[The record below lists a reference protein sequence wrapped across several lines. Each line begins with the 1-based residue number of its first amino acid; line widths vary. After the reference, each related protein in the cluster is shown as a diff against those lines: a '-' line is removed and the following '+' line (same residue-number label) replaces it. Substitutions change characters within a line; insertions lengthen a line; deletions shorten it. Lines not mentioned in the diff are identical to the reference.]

1 MEVCLSSRI
10 YFSIKHTTLWSSPLI
25 NSPIFTPHCPIPNL
39 ASLYPLHIWS
49 LPPGSIFFNDAP
61 ISHTCQLT
69 TYTPY
74 IFIYSIYVTWMLSYL
89 KPVSTTIPSLN
100 LFCNSSAVWAHQ
112 HLGKILKDIFCWF
125 CFLKAVWHLGR
136 YNTEANNIHHH

>member
-1 MEVCLSSRI
+1 MFEFKNIFLYNTHHSMVFSLDKLTNIYPSLS
-10 YFSIKHTTLWSSPLI
+10 HTK
-25 NSPIFTPHCPIPNL
+25 L

-61 ISHTCQLT
+61 ISYTYQLT
-69 TYTPY
+69 THTPY

-100 LFCNSSAVWAHQ
+100 LFCNSSTIWAHQ
-112 HLGKILKDIFCWF
+112 HLGKILKDIFFLF
-125 CFLKAVWHLGR
+125 CFLRAVWHLGR
-136 YNTEANNIHHH
+136 YSTEANNIHHR